1 MVKKIFFLIAFVFLV
16 GFSSPLFAVEDYE
29 NMSIEELDKLKSE
42 LIKSSTTLS
51 NQIKL
56 ISVQIAQT
64 QQKIKQTTIS
74 IATLKNNIV
83 NLTGKI
89 GNLDISLNDLSA
101 AYLEQISLNYKLSK
115 KIPIFTLI
123 ISGNLND
130 YLERYKYISLIQKN
144 SQDALVNLETTRIA
158 LDQEKQDKAQ
168 KQKEL
173 EALEKTLAKQQKDLT
188 AQNAIKNQLLQT
200 TQKQLNE
207 VLAQLSALRNFS
219 SAYGSTCLDSVP
231 GNGSDGNFYSQ
242 RDPRWCKQT
251 IGYSSDTIG
260 AVGCY
265 ISSIAMTF
273 KKLGS
278 DISPASYAAIPGNF
292 QYNSAYAK
300 VPNPPSGYI
309 YKQVS
314 YSSALIDEELKAG
327 RYVIAQLSM
336 KTISGMHFVVIISG
350 SGGNYK
356 IHDPWFGADQNF
368 NERYSASSVLSLRL
382 ITK

>member
-1 MVKKIFFLIAFVFLV
+1 MTLDELQVLKDQLVK
-16 GFSSPLFAVEDYE
+16 D
-29 NMSIEELDKLKSE
+29 
-42 LIKSSTTLS
+42 SSTLS
-51 NQIKL
+51 SQIKL
-56 ISVQIAQT
+56 ISIQIAQT

-101 AYLEQISLNYKLSK
+101 AYLEQISLNYKLQK
-115 KIPIFTLI
+115 KIPIFNLI

-130 YLERYKYISLIQKN
+130 YLERYKYVSLIQKN

-173 EALEKTLAKQQKDLT
+173 EKLEIQLAKQQKDLNS
-188 AQNAIKNQLLQT
+188 QNNIKNQLLQT

-207 VLAQLSALRNFS
+207 VLSQLSALRNFS
-219 SAYGSTCLDSVP
+219 SAYGSSCLDSVP
-231 GNGSDGNFYSQ
+231 GAGSDGNFYSQ
-242 RDPRWCKQT
+242 RDPRWCNQT
-251 IGYSSDTIG
+251 IGYSSDSIG

-278 DISPASYAAIPGNF
+278 DISPSAYAAIPSNF
-292 QYNSAYAK
+292 QYNSAYAR
-300 VPNPPSGYI
+300 VPSPPSGYV

-314 YSSALIDEELKAG
+314 YSSAVIDEELKAG

-336 KTISGMHFVVIISG
+336 RTVSGMHFVVIISG
-350 SGGNYK
+350 SDGNYK
-356 IHDPWFGADQNF
+356 IHDPWFGADKNF
-368 NERYSASSVLSLRL
+368 NERYSSSSVLSLRL